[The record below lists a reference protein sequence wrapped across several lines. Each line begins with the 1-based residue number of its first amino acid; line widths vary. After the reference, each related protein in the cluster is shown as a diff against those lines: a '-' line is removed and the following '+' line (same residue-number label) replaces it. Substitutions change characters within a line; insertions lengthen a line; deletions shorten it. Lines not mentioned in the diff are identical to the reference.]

1 MEKELNKIK
10 LNGGQAVAYAVVAT
24 HYLMK
29 SPNKIDEKEVYEEM
43 ITVMKL
49 HPKEDIISIA
59 NKIIKKIKQVR
70 SK

>member
-10 LNGGQAVAYAVVAT
+10 LNGGQAVAYAVVAI

-29 SPNKIDEKEVYEEM
+29 SPNKIDEKELYEEI

-49 HPKEDIISIA
+49 HPKENIIGIA
-59 NKIIKKIKQVR
+59 NKIIKKIKHDR
-70 SK
+70 SE